1 MRRKGGASGRQLSGD
16 FPLPYSG
23 FRASLWQLS
32 VPALWQLSRAAA
44 FWRSLGEVSGS
55 LSARAS
61 TRLPAP
67 LIGRPTCFSHGKA
80 DRYGTKMARLTAM
93 AVIEADFW
101 SRQAK
106 AKAKGLVAIFS
117 PTRNACFRCHNGQPC
132 HFGAT
137 AVGLA
142 DPEAQRSALPTRRHS
157 GHARHPQRGRPARKR
172 TLPSPTSL
180 PARRAPSGG
189 VANARKAAT
198 GRQSS
203 QLATRP
209 EGQGGHPGRHL
220 GPTPAVTGPPG
231 RHSGSHRPSPAAT
244 GRHGPPPGS
253 DRQGGRPRSALAPT
267 PGRRLRAPAL
277 QTSRRFPRG

>member
-1 MRRKGGASGRQLSGD
+1 MEQTGESQSKRPGR
-16 FPLPYSG
+16 
-23 FRASLWQLS
+23 
-32 VPALWQLSRAAA
+32 
-44 FWRSLGEVSGS
+44 
-55 LSARAS
+55 
-61 TRLPAP
+61 
-67 LIGRPTCFSHGKA
+67 H
-80 DRYGTKMARLTAM
+80 
-93 AVIEADFW
+93 
-101 SRQAK
+101 
-106 AKAKGLVAIFS
+106 FS

-203 QLATRP
+203 QLAIRP
-209 EGQGGHPGRHL
+209 EGRGGHPGRHL

-244 GRHGPPPGS
+244 GRHGQPPGS

>member
-1 MRRKGGASGRQLSGD
+1 MAAFEGGRLLAFSRR
-16 FPLPYSG
+16 G
-23 FRASLWQLS
+23 FRFAVGTGVDTIAS
-32 VPALWQLSRAAA
+32 AANRQA
-44 FWRSLGEVSGS
+44 DMFL
-55 LSARAS
+55 
-61 TRLPAP
+61 
-67 LIGRPTCFSHGKA
+67 SHGKA

-189 VANARKAAT
+189 VANARKARDGPPILAACHPSGGA
-198 GRQSS
+198 GRPPGPPPG
-203 QLATRP
+203 ADAGRHGPARP
-209 EGQGGHPGRHL
+209 PLWSPGRH
-220 GPTPAVTGPPG
+220 
-231 RHSGSHRPSPAAT
+231 GSHRPSPAAT
-244 GRHGPPPGS
+244 GRHGQPPGS

-277 QTSRRFPRG
+277 